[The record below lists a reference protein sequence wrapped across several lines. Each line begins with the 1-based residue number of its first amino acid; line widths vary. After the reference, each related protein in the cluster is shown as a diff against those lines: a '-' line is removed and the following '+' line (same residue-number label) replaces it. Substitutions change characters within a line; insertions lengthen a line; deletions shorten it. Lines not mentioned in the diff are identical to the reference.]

1 MNAVRWLLRLVVV
14 SGLAVD
20 AWVHWKLAPNFDGHA
35 DRSGLH
41 FTAGQLF
48 RFETVIAVLALALVL
63 VSGHKLVALI
73 ALLVAGGAVATV
85 LLYRYVDVGELG
97 PIPAMYDPRW
107 TSDKAISAIAEGVAA
122 LAALAWLM
130 LPGARAG
137 AGTAARA
144 AS

>member
-1 MNAVRWLLRLVVV
+1 MNTVRWLLRALVVA
-14 SGLAVD
+14 GLAVD

-35 DRSGLH
+35 DRAGLH
-41 FTAGQLF
+41 LTAGQLF
-48 RFETVIAVLALALVL
+48 RFETVIAVLTLALVL
-63 VSGHKLVALI
+63 VSSRKVVALT

-97 PIPAMYDPRW
+97 PFPAMYDPRW

-130 LPGARAG
+130 LPGAGSG
-137 AGTAARA
+137 AGTAGNA
-144 AS
+144 AN